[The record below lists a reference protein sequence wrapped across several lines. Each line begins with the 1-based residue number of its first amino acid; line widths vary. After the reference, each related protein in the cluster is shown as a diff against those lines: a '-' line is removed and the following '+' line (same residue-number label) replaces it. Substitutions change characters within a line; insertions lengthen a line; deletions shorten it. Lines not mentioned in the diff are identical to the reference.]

1 MSPISTAHLNPHAH
15 TFCLSPHTGN
25 TVLIPILL
33 NNTEVANVRYTVT
46 PLGYVE
52 GESSGGVGK
61 VEYVELV
68 AKDLKAIEATRLESL
83 QVSRPVGNGNSNSKG
98 DVDEYDEYDDDED
111 DDDTYT
117 DSGSHPTLQ
126 KTQSIA
132 HIRLKKPGIVRL
144 ERVLDTSNIAARLSH
159 PLEVIVVPCPTAEF
173 VPDKLEPVRC
183 AGQASNTDSETGTDL
198 RFTIDIRGVPPLS
211 LRWFREVNGKREYF
225 LVEGIEGAHRDHH
238 NRQQQQDGADAS
250 ELPLV
255 VNGRK
260 KSRVSR
266 ELKVPLEVSLDAVG
280 RHTYVLEEVI
290 DGVGNAVAVEH
301 PHTLA
306 YKPGLGL
313 GHAYDTNATLHTNSK
328 TTRSLSVLRR
338 PTISF
343 KNCGPGSPT
352 SLLIGS
358 EAPLTI
364 SATEADVLDA
374 PWEVSVKYQ
383 PPAAELDLVSGSGS
397 KRFKSWKKNLTTQ
410 KENKELTLRAS
421 APGEYTIMRV
431 KGKVSIGSCWLVQD
445 C

>member
-1 MSPISTAHLNPHAH
+1 M
-15 TFCLSPHTGN
+15 
-25 TVLIPILL
+25 
-33 NNTEVANVRYTVT
+33 RYTVT

-52 GESSGGVGK
+52 GESSGGGVGK

-68 AKDLKAIEATRLESL
+68 AKDLKAIEANRLESL
-83 QVSRPVGNGNSNSKG
+83 QLLRPAGNGNSNSKR
-98 DVDEYDEYDDDED
+98 DADEYDEYDDDED

-117 DSGSHPTLQ
+117 DPGSHPTLQ
-126 KTQSIA
+126 KTQSII
-132 HIRLKKPGIVRL
+132 HIRLRKPGTVRL

-159 PLEVIVVPCPTAEF
+159 PLEVMVVPCPTAEF
-173 VPDKLEPVRC
+173 APDKLEPVRC

-225 LVEGIEGAHRDHH
+225 LVEGIEGGHHDHH
-238 NRQQQQDGADAS
+238 HRQQQDGAGAS

-290 DGVGNAVAVEH
+290 DGVGNAVAVDH
-301 PHTLA
+301 PHSLA

-313 GHAYDTNATLHTNSK
+313 GHAHHANATLDNNSK

-338 PTISF
+338 PSMSF
-343 KNCGPGSPT
+343 KHCGPGSPT

-358 EAPLTI
+358 EAPLII
-364 SATEADVLDA
+364 SGNEADVLDA

-383 PPAAELDLVSGSGS
+383 PPAAELDSGS
-397 KRFKSWKKNLTTQ
+397 KRFKPWKKNLTTQ

-431 KGKVSIGSCWLVQD
+431 KGKVSTSSCWLVQD